1 MSAESLE
8 IRIRKEAIAWTE
20 ELSMQSDAIVSKT
33 LVDQKTGTITV
44 FAFDDGQSLS
54 EHTAPFDAFVHIL
67 SGEMK
72 ITLAGKE
79 VRVKESQ
86 SLIMPANVPHALAAK
101 GPTRMLLVMI
111 KSTWGKR

>member
-8 IRIRKEAIAWTE
+8 TRIRKEAIAWKE
-20 ELSMQSDAIVSKT
+20 ELRIQSDAIVSKT
-33 LVDQKTGTITV
+33 LIDQKTGTITV
-44 FAFDDGQSLS
+44 FAFDGGQALS
-54 EHTAPFDAFVHIL
+54 EHKAPFDAFVHIL

-86 SLIMPANVPHALAAK
+86 SLIMPANVPHALAAN
-101 GPTRMLLVMI
+101 GPTRMLLAMI
-111 KSTWGKR
+111 KST